1 MKKRKIEKSYLY
13 CGFGFPIL
21 LEDVPM
27 VEVRGIWAP
36 EINYN
41 TLQKV
46 VLLALC
52 YQPTSLS
59 GNQIRFIRKYFEMTL
74 DKFAKKFGITHAA
87 VLKWE
92 KKGDNPAKILEGYEK
107 EIRLFVLDQI
117 LSDAKEFRLAFRKI
131 FEQSYKLP
139 KGDPLHVDVP
149 LELSLRAG

>member
-1 MKKRKIEKSYLY
+1 MKNRKIEKSYLY
-13 CGFGFPIL
+13 SGFGFPIL

-27 VEVRGIWAP
+27 VEVRGIWTP
-36 EINYN
+36 EVNYN
-41 TLQKV
+41 ILQKV

-52 YQPTSLS
+52 YQSTSLS

-74 DKFAKKFGITHAA
+74 DKFAKKFGVTHAA
-87 VLKWE
+87 VIKWE

-131 FEQSYKLP
+131 FEQSYTLP
-139 KGDPLHVDVP
+139 KGVPLHVDVP
-149 LELSLRAG
+149 LELSLRTG

>member
-13 CGFGFPIL
+13 NGFGFPIL

-27 VEVRGIWAP
+27 VEIRGTWTP
-36 EINYN
+36 EVNYN
-41 TLQKV
+41 ILQKV

-52 YQPTSLS
+52 YQSNALT
-59 GNQIRFIRKYFEMTL
+59 GNQVRFIRKYFEMTL
-74 DKFAKKFGITHAA
+74 DKFAKKFDVTHAA

-92 KKGDNPAKILEGYEK
+92 KKDDNPAKILQGYEK

-131 FEQSYKLP
+131 FEQSYTLSKCI
-139 KGDPLHVDVP
+139 PLQVDVP
-149 LELSLRAG
+149 LELSLRTG